1 MKSQSLLSLIGLV
14 CSSTMASAQTCVL
27 SQGPTNN
34 GTLIYSNA
42 LDSPGSVQGW
52 VAEGPVASNF
62 STGTLE
68 LSSSTADGNF
78 VYWLPD
84 EFPANIRVTW
94 EFSQQNEPGLAMFFF
109 GAAAAA
115 TGGSIFDPSLAP
127 RNGSYA
133 QYHSSD
139 IRTLHASYFRRRWPE
154 ERAFH
159 LANLR
164 KSPGFHLVAQGADPL
179 PPVVD
184 AAGAWYRVE
193 VVKNGGE
200 VYFAV
205 NDLPVFSWRDE
216 GNATGPGVGAGRI
229 GLRQMAPL
237 VARYRNLQVFEL

>member
-1 MKSQSLLSLIGLV
+1 MKSQLLISL
-14 CSSTMASAQTCVL
+14 STAAAVAAAQTCLL
-27 SQGPTNN
+27 SEAPSNN

-42 LDSPGSVQGW
+42 LDSPASLDGW
-52 VAEGPVASNF
+52 VAEGPVASAFPNA
-62 STGTLE
+62 TLE

-84 EFPANIRVTW
+84 VFPARIRVTW
-94 EFSQQNEPGLAMFFF
+94 DFSPRNEPGLAMFFF
-109 GAAAAA
+109 GAAAAVD
-115 TGGSIFDPSLAP
+115 GVGSIFDPGLAP

-133 QYHSSD
+133 QYHSGD
-139 IRTLHASYFRRRWPE
+139 IRTLHASYFRRKLLD

-159 LANLR
+159 VANLR

-193 VVKNGGE
+193 VVKDATD
-200 VYFAV
+200 VYFSI
-205 NDLPVFSWRDE
+205 NDLPVYSWRDE
-216 GNATGPGVGAGRI
+216 DNSTGPLIGAGRI
-229 GLRQMAPL
+229 GLRQLAPL